1 MNMENGLNGKQI
13 GSNFL
18 LRGCIMM
25 NEENNILILG
35 ELNTHSEDEFVRQ
48 VFDKTAHVFTINSYQ
63 SEIAQA
69 YGEVMRSIIISIYQK
84 DIREIYIIGKD
95 EAYNLP
101 NIDLPEKIKSME
113 SRLKTIDYLF
123 ENCKPEMNGE
133 SIIDWLN
140 GERDVHKR
148 IEESVNQIYNHPLVP
163 ENIKISGII
172 FKKNDAETIIQ
183 ETT

>member
-1 MNMENGLNGKQI
+1 
-13 GSNFL
+13 
-18 LRGCIMM
+18 MM

-35 ELNTHSEDEFVRQ
+35 ELNTHPEDEFIKQ
-48 VFDKTAHVFTINSYQ
+48 VVDKTAHVITINSYQ

-69 YGEVMRSIIISIYQK
+69 YGDVMRSIILSIYQK
-84 DIREIYIIGKD
+84 NIQEIYIIGKD
-95 EAYNLP
+95 EAHNLS
-101 NIDLPEKIKSME
+101 NINLSEKIKNME

-140 GERDVHKR
+140 GERDVQKR
-148 IEESVNQIYNHPLVP
+148 IEESVNKIYNHPLVP
-163 ENIKISGII
+163 ENIKISGVI
-172 FKKNDAETIIQ
+172 FKENNPETIIQ

>member
-1 MNMENGLNGKQI
+1 
-13 GSNFL
+13 
-18 LRGCIMM
+18 MM
-25 NEENNILILG
+25 SEENNILILG
-35 ELNTHSEDEFVRQ
+35 ELNTHPEDEIIKQ
-48 VFDKTAHVFTINSYQ
+48 VVDKTAHVITINSYQ

-69 YGEVMRSIIISIYQK
+69 YGEVMRSIILSIYQK
-84 DIREIYIIGKD
+84 NIQEVYIIGKD
-95 EAYNLP
+95 EAHNSP
-101 NIDLPEKIKSME
+101 NIHLPEKIKNME

-163 ENIKISGII
+163 ENIKISGVI
-172 FKKNDAETIIQ
+172 FKENNAETIIQ

>member
-1 MNMENGLNGKQI
+1 
-13 GSNFL
+13 
-18 LRGCIMM
+18 
-25 NEENNILILG
+25 
-35 ELNTHSEDEFVRQ
+35 
-48 VFDKTAHVFTINSYQ
+48 
-63 SEIAQA
+63 
-69 YGEVMRSIIISIYQK
+69 
-84 DIREIYIIGKD
+84 
-95 EAYNLP
+95 
-101 NIDLPEKIKSME
+101 ME

-172 FKKNDAETIIQ
+172 FKENDAETIIQ

>member
-1 MNMENGLNGKQI
+1 
-13 GSNFL
+13 
-18 LRGCIMM
+18 MM

-35 ELNTHSEDEFVRQ
+35 ELNTHPEDEFIKQ
-48 VFDKTAHVFTINSYQ
+48 VVDKTAHVITINSYQ

-69 YGEVMRSIIISIYQK
+69 YGDVMRSIILSIYQK
-84 DIREIYIIGKD
+84 NIQEIYIIGKD
-95 EAYNLP
+95 EAHNLS
-101 NIDLPEKIKSME
+101 NIHLSEKIKNME

-133 SIIDWLN
+133 GIIDWLN

-148 IEESVNQIYNHPLVP
+148 IEESVNKIYNHPLVP
-163 ENIKISGII
+163 ENIKISGVI
-172 FKKNDAETIIQ
+172 FKENNPETIIQ

>member
-1 MNMENGLNGKQI
+1 
-13 GSNFL
+13 
-18 LRGCIMM
+18 MM

-35 ELNTHSEDEFVRQ
+35 ELNTHPEDEFIKQ
-48 VFDKTAHVFTINSYQ
+48 VVDKTAHVITINSYQ

-69 YGEVMRSIIISIYQK
+69 YGDVMRSIILSIYQK
-84 DIREIYIIGKD
+84 NIQEIYIIGKD
-95 EAYNLP
+95 EAHNLS
-101 NIDLPEKIKSME
+101 NIHLSEKIKSME

-123 ENCKPEMNGE
+123 KNCKPEMNGE

-172 FKKNDAETIIQ
+172 FKENDAETIIQ

>member
-1 MNMENGLNGKQI
+1 
-13 GSNFL
+13 
-18 LRGCIMM
+18 MM

-35 ELNTHSEDEFVRQ
+35 ELNTHPEDEFIKQ
-48 VFDKTAHVFTINSYQ
+48 VVDKTAHVITINSYQ

-69 YGEVMRSIIISIYQK
+69 YGDVMRSIILSIYQK
-84 DIREIYIIGKD
+84 NIQEIYIIGKD
-95 EAYNLP
+95 EAHNLS
-101 NIDLPEKIKSME
+101 NIHLSEKIKNME

-172 FKKNDAETIIQ
+172 FKENDAETIIQ